1 MKKFFNDNMFV
12 FVLLALAAAVVA
24 LVFAI
29 GNKKKIQAAGS
40 VSGITSEERAKLAR
54 LVIDDQGNVSGT
66 SISKSDEN

>member
-24 LVFAI
+24 LIIAVC
-29 GNKKKIQAAGS
+29 NKKKLQAAGS

-54 LVIDDQGNVSGT
+54 LVIDDQGCVTG
-66 SISKSDEN
+66 IPIAKSDEK

>member
-24 LVFAI
+24 LIIAVC
-29 GNKKKIQAAGS
+29 NKKKLQAAGS

-66 SISKSDEN
+66 SISKSDEK

>member
-29 GNKKKIQAAGS
+29 GNKKKIKCLEGMNHL
-40 VSGITSEERAKLAR
+40 TSDERAKLEKLAFDANGKP
-54 LVIDDQGNVSGT
+54 VAKEVAV
-66 SISKSDEN
+66 EE